1 MKLKKIASLALAG
14 VMAVSMLAG
23 CATKAPAKDPTENEV
38 PATSLSKEVGDEVA
52 KLVAP
57 NTVPSY
63 VKFADSDSLTAGLK
77 KAVEYAGVIDVMP
90 GYVYCDTLSE
100 VQADVVAR
108 LGIATSSVT
117 DNGTKYNLSI
127 YDNANDGLY
136 CIGEQRALAAA
147 ELGVTTNTLPSAT
160 ATDMFVVSTAV
171 GENAVKQMVAEKL
184 ADVVD
189 YGYSVAKTD
198 TDKTQGNFNYEY
210 VVSVST
216 CTKAVNSS
224 FEGNAG
230 AATPSVT
237 FVAVQ
242 VVRSATHQ

>member
-38 PATSLSKEVGDEVA
+38 PATNLSKEVGELIKD
-52 KLVAP
+52 
-57 NTVPSY
+57 VPSY
-63 VKFADSDSLTAGLK
+63 VTFEDSAALTEGLK

-100 VQADVVAR
+100 VQADVVKR
-108 LGIATSSVT
+108 LGITNSTVFGNQPLT
-117 DNGTKYNLSI
+117 I
-127 YDNANDGLY
+127 YTGVPGEY
-136 CIGEQRALAAA
+136 CIGGQTALKAA
-147 ELGVTTNTLPSAT
+147 EVGVTGNTLPAAT
-160 ATDMFVVSTAV
+160 VTDMFVVSTAV

-184 ADVVD
+184 ADVAG
-189 YGYSVAKTD
+189 YGYSVAD
-198 TDKTQGNFNYEY
+198 NGNDKTQGNFNYTY
-210 VVSVST
+210 TVSVST

-224 FEGNAG
+224 INGGNNGFQG
-230 AATPSVT
+230 AADPSVT

-242 VVRSATHQ
+242 VVRTATHQ

>member
-38 PATSLSKEVGDEVA
+38 PATNLSKEVGDEVA

-57 NTVPSY
+57 NTVPNY
-63 VKFADSDSLTAGLK
+63 VKFEDSDSLTAGLK

-100 VQADVVAR
+100 VQPDVVKR
-108 LGIATSSVT
+108 LGITNSTVFGNKPLT
-117 DNGTKYNLSI
+117 I
-127 YDNANDGLY
+127 YTGVKNEY
-136 CIGEQRALAAA
+136 CIGGQTALKAA
-147 ELGVTTNTLPSAT
+147 EVGVTGNTLPAAT
-160 ATDMFVVSTAV
+160 VTDMFVVSTAV

-184 ADVVD
+184 AVVAG
-189 YGYSVAKTD
+189 YGYSVAD
-198 TDKTQGNFNYEY
+198 NGDDKTQGNFNYTY
-210 VVSVST
+210 TVSVST

-224 FEGNAG
+224 INGGNNGFQG
-230 AATPSVT
+230 AADPSVT

-242 VVRSATHQ
+242 VVRTATHQ